1 MNDTTEIQKLKLAV
15 KELSVLNDIATAV
28 STTHDLDQVI
38 ELIVR
43 ECVNHLNVEQ
53 GAIMLLDQN
62 ETDDQFHTIVREV
75 DTETDIVPYHF
86 GVQLSGWMVKNQK
99 PLLINDVP
107 NDNQFTNLSDD
118 EFPIKSILSAP
129 LKTKGR
135 LIGVL
140 NVFNKI
146 SEDGFTLDDQRI
158 LSIIATQ
165 SAQVVENA
173 RLYDEE
179 QSLKKIEEEL
189 KIANDIQTRL
199 LPKTNPQIEGF
210 DIASKSVPA
219 KEVGGDYYDFIQ
231 IDENNIVICLG
242 DISGKGMPAAL
253 LMANLQATLRGQ
265 ALFTSSAGECLTRAN
280 KLLYRSTD
288 RQNFATLFYGILDSS
303 NDKFRFSNAGH
314 NPPILIN
321 SDKKVIRLTKGGTV
335 LGFMEDF
342 QFEEDSVNLKKG
354 DVLIIYSDG
363 IDEAFNIDDEEYGE
377 ENLLSII
384 KDILSLDAE
393 QIIENVFESVRSH
406 VQDAPQSD
414 DITMLALKWNFEETI

>member
-1 MNDTTEIQKLKLAV
+1 MNDITEIQKLKLAV
-15 KELSVLNDIATAV
+15 KELSVLNDISTAV

-38 ELIVR
+38 ELIVH

-62 ETDDQFHTIVREV
+62 ETDDKFHTIIREV
-75 DTETDIVPYHF
+75 ETETDIIPYHF
-86 GVQLSGWMVKNQK
+86 GVQLSGWMIKNQK

-107 NDNQFTNLSDD
+107 SDDRFTNLSDD

-173 RLYDEE
+173 RLYDDE
-179 QSLKKIEEEL
+179 QLLKKIEEEL
-189 KIANDIQTRL
+189 KLANDIQTRL
-199 LPKTNPQIEGF
+199 LPKTNPQIKGF
-210 DIASKSVPA
+210 DIASKSFPA
-219 KEVGGDYYDFIQ
+219 KEVGGDYYDFIS
-231 IDENNIVICLG
+231 IDENNTVICLG

-253 LMANLQATLRGQ
+253 LAANLQATLRGLAQ
-265 ALFTSSAGECLTRAN
+265 FSSSTGECLTRAN
-280 KLLYRSTD
+280 KLLYRCTD
-288 RQNFATLFYGILDSS
+288 MQMHATLFYGILDASK
-303 NDKFRFSNAGH
+303 NIFHFSNAGH
-314 NPPILIN
+314 NPPFLIH
-321 SDKKVIRLTKGGTV
+321 SDKKVIRLIKGGIV

-342 QFEEDSVNLKKG
+342 RIEEDSVNLKKG
-354 DVLIIYSDG
+354 DTIIIYSDG
-363 IDEAFNIDDEEYGE
+363 ITEAMDISSEEYGE

-384 KDILSLDAE
+384 KDSLSLDAE
-393 QIIENVFESVRSH
+393 KIIENVFESVRSH

-414 DITMLALKWNFEETI
+414 DITIVVIKKT

>member
-1 MNDTTEIQKLKLAV
+1 MNDITEIQKLKLAV
-15 KELSVLNDIATAV
+15 KELSVLNDISTAV

-38 ELIVR
+38 ELIVH

-62 ETDDQFHTIVREV
+62 ETDDKFHTIIREV
-75 DTETDIVPYHF
+75 ETETDIIPYHF
-86 GVQLSGWMVKNQK
+86 GVQLSGWMIKNQK

-107 NDNQFTNLSDD
+107 SDDRFTNLSDD
-118 EFPIKSILSAP
+118 EFPIKSILSTP

-173 RLYDEE
+173 RLYDDE
-179 QSLKKIEEEL
+179 QLLKKIEEEL
-189 KIANDIQTRL
+189 KLANDIQTRL
-199 LPKTNPQIEGF
+199 LPKTNPQIKGF
-210 DIASKSVPA
+210 DIASKSFPA
-219 KEVGGDYYDFIQ
+219 KEVGGDYYDFIS
-231 IDENNIVICLG
+231 IDENNTVICLG

-253 LMANLQATLRGQ
+253 LAANLQATLRGLAQ
-265 ALFTSSAGECLTRAN
+265 FSSSTGECLTRAN
-280 KLLYRSTD
+280 KLLYRCTD
-288 RQNFATLFYGILDSS
+288 MQMHATLFYGILDASK
-303 NDKFRFSNAGH
+303 NIFHFSNAGH
-314 NPPILIN
+314 NPPFLIH
-321 SDKKVIRLTKGGTV
+321 SDKKVIRLIKGGIV

-342 QFEEDSVNLKKG
+342 RIEEDSVNLKKG
-354 DVLIIYSDG
+354 DTIIIYSDG
-363 IDEAFNIDDEEYGE
+363 ITEAMDISSEEYGE

-384 KDILSLDAE
+384 KDSLSLDAE
-393 QIIENVFESVRSH
+393 KIIENVFESVRSH

-414 DITMLALKWNFEETI
+414 DITIVVIKKT

>member
-1 MNDTTEIQKLKLAV
+1 MNDITEIQKLKLAV
-15 KELSVLNDIATAV
+15 KELSVLNDISTAV

-38 ELIVR
+38 ELIVH

-53 GAIMLLDQN
+53 GAIMLLVQN
-62 ETDDQFHTIVREV
+62 ETDDKFHTIIREV
-75 DTETDIVPYHF
+75 ETETDIIPYHF

-99 PLLINDVP
+99 SLLINDVP
-107 NDNQFTNLSDD
+107 SDDRFTNLSDD

-199 LPKTNPQIEGF
+199 LPKTNPQINGF

-288 RQNFATLFYGILDSS
+288 RQNYATLFYGILDSS
-303 NDKFRFSNAGH
+303 NDTFRFSNAGH
-314 NPPILIN
+314 NPPILMN
-321 SDKKVIRLTKGGTV
+321 LDKKVIRLTKGGTV

-354 DVLIIYSDG
+354 DTIIIYSDG

-384 KDILSLDAE
+384 KDSLSLDAE
-393 QIIENVFESVRSH
+393 KIIENVFESVRSH

-414 DITMLALKWNFEETI
+414 DITIVVIKKT

>member
-1 MNDTTEIQKLKLAV
+1 MNDITEIQKLKLAV
-15 KELSVLNDIATAV
+15 KELSVLNDISTAV

-38 ELIVR
+38 ELIVH

-62 ETDDQFHTIVREV
+62 ETDDKFHTIIREV
-75 DTETDIVPYHF
+75 ETETDIIPYHF

-107 NDNQFTNLSDD
+107 SDDRFTNLSDD

-199 LPKTNPQIEGF
+199 LPKTNPQINGF

-265 ALFTSSAGECLTRAN
+265 ALFTSSSGECLTRAN

-288 RQNFATLFYGILDSS
+288 KQNYATLFYGILDSS
-303 NDKFRFSNAGH
+303 NDTFRFSNAGH
-314 NPPILIN
+314 NPPILMN

-354 DVLIIYSDG
+354 DTIIIYSDG

-393 QIIENVFESVRSH
+393 KIIENVFESVRSH

-414 DITMLALKWNFEETI
+414 DITIVVIKKT

>member
-129 LKTKGR
+129 LKTKGK

-146 SEDGFTLDDQRI
+146 SEDGFTLNDQRI

-219 KEVGGDYYDFIQ
+219 KEVGGDYFDFIR
-231 IDENNIVICLG
+231 IDDNNTVICLG

-363 IDEAFNIDDEEYGE
+363 IDEAFNIDDEEFGE
-377 ENLLSII
+377 ENLLSTI

-414 DITMLALKWNFEETI
+414 DITIVVIKKT

>member
-1 MNDTTEIQKLKLAV
+1 MNDITEIQKLKLAV
-15 KELSVLNDIATAV
+15 KELSVLNDISTAV

-38 ELIVR
+38 ELIVH

-62 ETDDQFHTIVREV
+62 ETDDKFHTIIREFE
-75 DTETDIVPYHF
+75 TETDIIPYHF

-107 NDNQFTNLSDD
+107 SDDRFTNLSDD

-199 LPKTNPQIEGF
+199 LPKTNPQINGF

-280 KLLYRSTD
+280 KLLYHSTD
-288 RQNFATLFYGILDSS
+288 RQNYATLFYGILDSS
-303 NDKFRFSNAGH
+303 NDTFRFSNAGH
-314 NPPILIN
+314 NPPILMN
-321 SDKKVIRLTKGGTV
+321 SDKKVISLTKGGTV

-354 DVLIIYSDG
+354 DTIIIYSDG
-363 IDEAFNIDDEEYGE
+363 INEAFNIDDEEYGE

-384 KDILSLDAE
+384 KDSLSLDAE
-393 QIIENVFESVRSH
+393 KIIENVFESVRSH

-414 DITMLALKWNFEETI
+414 DITIVVIKKT

>member
-1 MNDTTEIQKLKLAV
+1 MNDITEIQKLKLAV
-15 KELSVLNDIATAV
+15 KELSVLNDISTAV

-38 ELIVR
+38 ELIVH

-62 ETDDQFHTIVREV
+62 ETDDKFHTIIREV
-75 DTETDIVPYHF
+75 ETETDIIPYHF
-86 GVQLSGWMVKNQK
+86 GVQLSGWMIKNQK

-107 NDNQFTNLSDD
+107 SDDRFTNLSDD

-158 LSIIATQ
+158 LSIIAIQ

-173 RLYDEE
+173 RLYDDE
-179 QSLKKIEEEL
+179 QLLKKIEEEL
-189 KIANDIQTRL
+189 KLANDIQTRL
-199 LPKTNPQIEGF
+199 LPKTNPQIKGF
-210 DIASKSVPA
+210 DIASKSFPA
-219 KEVGGDYYDFIQ
+219 KEVGGDYYDFIS
-231 IDENNIVICLG
+231 IDENNTVICLG

-253 LMANLQATLRGQ
+253 LAANLQATLRGLAQ
-265 ALFTSSAGECLTRAN
+265 FSSSTGECLTRAN
-280 KLLYRSTD
+280 KLLYRCTD
-288 RQNFATLFYGILDSS
+288 MQMHATLFYGILDASK
-303 NDKFRFSNAGH
+303 NIFHFSNAGH
-314 NPPILIN
+314 NPPFLIH
-321 SDKKVIRLTKGGTV
+321 SDKKVIRLIKGGIV

-342 QFEEDSVNLKKG
+342 RIEEDSVNLKKG
-354 DVLIIYSDG
+354 DTIIIYSDG
-363 IDEAFNIDDEEYGE
+363 ITEAMDISSEEYGE

-384 KDILSLDAE
+384 KDSLSLDAE
-393 QIIENVFESVRSH
+393 KIIENVFESVRSH

-414 DITMLALKWNFEETI
+414 DITIVVIKKI